1 MATIGHQRNPFR
13 ARLPPGRVVRPFRL
27 PYHLAYAASTASQ
40 TPSEPD
46 ISALP
51 KKRTFQLCSNK
62 SLPSVSS
69 GRANVVQ

>member
-1 MATIGHQRNPFR
+1 MGRPYQARPMATISHQRNPLR
-13 ARLPPGRVVRPFRL
+13 ARLPPGTAVRPLRL
-27 PYHLAYAASTASQ
+27 PYHLAYAASTASE

-62 SLPSVSS
+62 
-69 GRANVVQ
+69 AQ